1 MNNLKFNLALI
12 LALLLWASAF
22 VGIRIGLE
30 GGYSFGALAFLR
42 LTVASLCLVFMTFKL
57 THTATIP
64 WKDRCSLA
72 LLGVIGIG
80 VYHTCLNY
88 GEVTV
93 SAGVASFIVGLMP
106 VITVLLAWIFFQ
118 ERMSAILWFGVFI
131 SFIGL
136 LLIIID
142 ESGELGF
149 DWGVLAV
156 LITAI
161 AGSILNIWQKPWLKK
176 YHLVDVTAWI
186 MWGGTISII
195 FFAPQFFREFSSA
208 SWEATLAG
216 IYLGIFPAAFANVA
230 WGYVLHCWSV
240 SKASIT
246 LYSLPILS
254 TIMGYFILGEKISLL
269 SFIGGLI
276 AVAGAFIANN
286 SGGKNRSLGNN
297 AEKKS

>member
-1 MNNLKFNLALI
+1 MNNLKFNLALL

-42 LTVASLCLVFMTFKL
+42 LTVASLCLLCMTYRL
-57 THTATIP
+57 TNATTIP
-64 WKDRCSLA
+64 WRDRCSLA

-80 VYHTCLNY
+80 IYHVCLNY

-106 VITVLLAWIFFQ
+106 VITVLLAWIFFH
-118 ERMSAILWFGVFI
+118 ERMTAVLWLGVGI
-131 SFIGL
+131 SFFGL
-136 LLIIID
+136 LLIILD
-142 ESGELGF
+142 ESDKIGF
-149 DWGVLAV
+149 DWGVIAV

-186 MWGGTISII
+186 MWGGTLSII
-195 FFAPQFFREFSSA
+195 FFAPLFFKEFFTA
-208 SWEATLAG
+208 SWKATLAG

-230 WGYVLHCWSV
+230 WGYVLHTWSV

-246 LYSLPILS
+246 LYSLPVLS
-254 TIMGYFILGEKISLL
+254 TIMGYCILGEKISLL
-269 SFIGGLI
+269 AFTGGLI
-276 AVAGAFIANN
+276 AVAGAFIANHFGHKTTP
-286 SGGKNRSLGNN
+286 GGNK
-297 AEKKS
+297 